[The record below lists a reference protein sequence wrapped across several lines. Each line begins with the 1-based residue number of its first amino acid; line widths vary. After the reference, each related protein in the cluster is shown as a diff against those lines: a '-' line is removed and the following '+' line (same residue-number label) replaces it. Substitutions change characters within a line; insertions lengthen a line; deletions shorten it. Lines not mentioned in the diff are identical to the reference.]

1 MDRKYYLKD
10 IVEGFIDR
18 RLPFTNDLYPLLNID
33 PKRANRIFIKLL
45 ENALFHFEQSYP
57 LVITKEITL
66 NNYKY
71 VFTDNFDNYVSGNIS
86 ESQIELIPEVMLKLK
101 VGVLS
106 LTANHWKYD
115 APVLAGPAQTLLCK
129 YFAKYPKY
137 IQISDDGR
145 FTDDSFIWGI
155 KERVIFENQLD
166 LDLLRAIK
174 SFSEQIQFP
183 NISISFMNF
192 DTAIQ
197 TLTDQ
202 VDQDANVA
210 SSSYEMWE

>member
-71 VFTDNFDNYVSGNIS
+71 TFIDNFDNYVSGEIS
-86 ESQIELIPEVMLKLK
+86 ESRIELVPEVMLKLK
-101 VGVLS
+101 LGILS
-106 LTANHWKYD
+106 LTANYWKYE
-115 APVLAGPAQTLLCK
+115 APELVGPDQTVVCK
-129 YFAKYPKY
+129 YFTKYPKY

-155 KERVIFENQLD
+155 KNREIFENQLD

-174 SFSEQIQFP
+174 GFSEQISFP
-183 NISISFMNF
+183 NINVSFMNF
-192 DTAIQ
+192 DNVIQ
-197 TLTDQ
+197 VLSDQ
-202 VDQDANVA
+202 VDQDHNAA
-210 SSSYEMWE
+210 SSAYEMWE